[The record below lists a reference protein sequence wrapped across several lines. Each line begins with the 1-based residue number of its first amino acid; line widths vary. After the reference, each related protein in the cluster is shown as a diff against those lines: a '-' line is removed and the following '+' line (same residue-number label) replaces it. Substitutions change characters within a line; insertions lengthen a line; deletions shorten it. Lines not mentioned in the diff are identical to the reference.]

1 MTEAEKKKLLEN
13 FSADTRK
20 KEDEEYDDPWTEDAI
35 REVGLRLIERL
46 ERDGKLF

>member
-13 FSADTRK
+13 FSADTIK
-20 KEDEEYDDPWTEDAI
+20 KEDEEYDDPWTEDAV

-46 ERDGKLF
+46 ERDGKLL